1 MVTVTLTLTR
11 EQAEALHDLVVDAD
25 MHDGRVLTPVRLPEG
40 THDAVA
46 EPILDALRPAWLRRR
61 SVADITPA
69 ARTGGF
75 AS

>member
-11 EQAEALHDLVVDAD
+11 EQAEAVHDLIVDAD
-25 MHDGRVLTPVRLPEG
+25 MHDGRVSIPVPLPAG

-46 EPILDALRPAWLRRR
+46 EPILAALRPAWLRRG
-61 SVADITPA
+61 VASDRTPA
-69 ARTGGF
+69 PRTGGY